1 MLIKHLCLHCFLA
14 FFSLVLTP
22 EVIND
27 RNSNNQNVSPNS
39 FHSKYNQRKLN
50 LTLLGT
56 CRNFHKGPW
65 RSLDH
70 TLEINNQAQAS
81 PKVQHY
87 WVHGDFLV
95 CVTSP
100 WRGFDSL
107 KCFPQSENS
116 TTQLDI
122 ALHHKVNALS
132 LDSYKACGLL
142 CKILWLRDSAQI
154 LTVCIFFVAAPWG
167 SSAAGQ
173 KHRYFLLWLWVMF
186 LFSSSFNV

>member
-1 MLIKHLCLHCFLA
+1 MTCNESTL
-14 FFSLVLTP
+14 
-22 EVIND
+22 D
-27 RNSNNQNVSPNS
+27 
-39 FHSKYNQRKLN
+39 

-56 CRNFHKGPW
+56 CWNFLKGPL

-70 TLEINNQAQAS
+70 TLEINNRAQAT

-87 WVHGDFLV
+87 RVHRDFLM

-132 LDSYKACGLL
+132 LDPYKPCGLR
-142 CKILWLRDSAQI
+142 CKILWLHDSAQI
-154 LTVCIFFVAAPWG
+154 LTVCIFSFFCSRSLSFSCCRTETQILPAVAP
-167 SSAAGQ
+167 S
-173 KHRYFLLWLWVMF
+173 
-186 LFSSSFNV
+186 NVFIQ

>member
-1 MLIKHLCLHCFLA
+1 M
-14 FFSLVLTP
+14 
-22 EVIND
+22 
-27 RNSNNQNVSPNS
+27 
-39 FHSKYNQRKLN
+39 KYNERKLD

-56 CRNFHKGPW
+56 FWNFLKGPW

-70 TLEINNQAQAS
+70 TLEINNRAQAT

-87 WVHGDFLV
+87 RVHRDFLV
-95 CVTSP
+95 CLTSP

-132 LDSYKACGLL
+132 LDPYKPCGLL
-142 CKILWLRDSAQI
+142 CKILWLHDSTQI
-154 LTVCIFFVAAPWG
+154 LTVFISFLFFYFCAPCVF
-167 SSAAGQ
+167 SAAGL
-173 KHRYFLLWLWVMF
+173 KHRYCLLWLWVIF